1 MSTILERI
9 AQEIVG
15 GHVDESIEAVKEALK
30 QEVSPPE
37 ILDSGLM
44 PAMERVGVLFQEG
57 EIFIPDVFFSAKA
70 MHGSMDILRPLL
82 APSQLTGMGSV
93 VIGTVLGDIHDIGKR
108 LVATMLE
115 GAGFTV
121 IDLGVEMSPEAFVQ
135 AVEKHQPHILA
146 MSTLLTTTMM
156 SMGATVEALVKA
168 GVRDQV
174 KVLIGGAPVSRP
186 FAEEIG
192 ADGYGSNAL
201 AGVEEAKALFESLK
215 AEAGEGR

>member
-9 AQEIVG
+9 AQEIVS
-15 GHVDESIEAVKEALK
+15 GHVGESIEAVKEALK
-30 QEVSPPE
+30 QEVPPPE

-82 APSQLTGMGSV
+82 APSKLMQMGTV

-108 LVATMLE
+108 LVGMMLE
-115 GAGFTV
+115 GAGFSV
-121 IDLGVEMSPEAFVQ
+121 IDLGVEVSPEAFVQ
-135 AVEKHQPHILA
+135 AVEAQQPHIVA
-146 MSTLLTTTMM
+146 MSTLLTTTMPN
-156 SMGATVEALVKA
+156 MGASVEALFRA
-168 GVRDQV
+168 GMRDRV
-174 KVLIGGAPVSRP
+174 KVLIGGAPVTRA

-201 AGVEEAKALFESLK
+201 TGVEEAKALFESLK
-215 AEAGEGR
+215 GEPGGIR

>member
-1 MSTILERI
+1 MSTIIETISREVI
-9 AQEIVG
+9 SGNVE
-15 GHVDESIEAVKEALK
+15 ESMRYVKEALQ
-30 QEVSPPE
+30 QEIPPQE

-82 APSQLTGMGSV
+82 APARLKEMGSV

-108 LVATMLE
+108 LVATMFE
-115 GAGFTV
+115 GSGFTV
-121 IDLGVEMSPEAFVQ
+121 IDLGVEVSPEAFVR
-135 AVEKHQPHILA
+135 AVDAHQPHILA

-156 SMGATVEALVKA
+156 NMGATVEAVLKA
-168 GVRDQV
+168 GLREQV
-174 KVLIGGAPVSRP
+174 KVLIGGAPVTRG

-192 ADGYGSNAL
+192 ADGYGSNAS
-201 AGVEEAKALFESLK
+201 AGLEEAKALFKALK
-215 AEAGEGR
+215 EEAT

>member
-1 MSTILERI
+1 MSTLLERV
-9 AQEIVG
+9 AG
-15 GHVDESIEAVKEALK
+15 GIITGDVEESRKAVTEALK
-30 QEVSPPE
+30 NEIPPHE
-37 ILDSGLM
+37 ILDNGLM
-44 PAMERVGVLFQEG
+44 AAMERVGFLFQEG

-82 APSQLTGMGSV
+82 APSKLEAMGTV

-121 IDLGVEMSPEAFVQ
+121 IDLGVEVSPEAFVQ
-135 AVEKHQPHILA
+135 AVEKHQPHIVA
-146 MSTLLTTTMM
+146 MSTLLTTTMVN
-156 SMGATVEALVKA
+156 MGATVETLVKA

-201 AGVEEAKALFESLK
+201 TGVEEAKALLESLK
-215 AEAGEGR
+215 GEAGGGR